1 MSAELQVIGDFYDLT
16 RYLVD
21 RIGKFPRHHRHSLGT
36 DMEHR
41 LQAVLALLLRAKYH
55 GPGEGKGKLL
65 ADANVELEVLRF
77 QLRLAH
83 DLAALPTN
91 SHGHSIRLL
100 EGVGSQVGGWLRA
113 TRGATPRPT

>member
-1 MSAELQVIGDFYDLT
+1 MEHPL
-16 RYLVD
+16 R
-21 RIGKFPRHHRHSLGT
+21 LGT

-41 LQAVLALLLRAKYH
+41 LQAVLALLVRAKYH
-55 GPGEGKGKLL
+55 GPGEGKGRLL

-100 EGVGSQVGGWLRA
+100 EGVGSQVGGWLRSA
-113 TRGATPRPT
+113 RGTAPRPS